1 MRRAPAFLFTWLLLT
16 PAAFCQTSPTDTQI
30 NQALLNEIR
39 LLRQDLRTTA
49 VTIQRAQIVMYRL
62 QAQTQLVSHA
72 TQRVDE
78 ARNRCDIAQ
87 QEQRRL
93 TILVEQTEPKLL
105 NIQDPKEKRNLEDAV
120 AQLKGNIAR
129 SSSDEQ
135 NCRSREAEAD
145 SALRA
150 EQAKM
155 DGLQDQLDKLDKT
168 LASIGGQ

>member
-1 MRRAPAFLFTWLLLT
+1 MCRVSAIFLAFFLLA
-16 PAAFCQTSPTDTQI
+16 PAAFCQAGSTDTQI

-62 QAQTQLVSHA
+62 QAQAQLVSRA
-72 TQRVDE
+72 TQRLDE
-78 ARNRCDIAQ
+78 ARNRCNAPQMDIRRVTTLL
-87 QEQRRL
+87 EQN
-93 TILVEQTEPKLL
+93 EPKLL
-105 NIQDPKEKRNLEDAV
+105 SLQDPIEKKRLEEVVTQLKANL
-120 AQLKGNIAR
+120 AQL
-129 SSSDEQ
+129 STDEQ
-135 NCRSREAEAD
+135 NCHPREAEAD

-168 LASIGGQ
+168 LGSLGGQ